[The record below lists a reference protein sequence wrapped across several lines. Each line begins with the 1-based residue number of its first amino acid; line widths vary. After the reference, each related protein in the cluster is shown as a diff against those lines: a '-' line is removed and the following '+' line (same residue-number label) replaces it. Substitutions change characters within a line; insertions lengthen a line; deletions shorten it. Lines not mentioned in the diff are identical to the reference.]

1 MLTLETEIKDV
12 LTIVT
17 EIQYILTL
25 ETEIKQP
32 LTLETEIKQ
41 PLTLETEIKTCT
53 YTYLRFPLFNSS
65 SITYDFHL
73 VDISAGEL

>member
-12 LTIVT
+12 LTIET

-32 LTLETEIKQ
+32 LTLETEIK
-41 PLTLETEIKTCT
+41 TCT
-53 YTYLRFPLFNSS
+53 YIYLRFPLFNSS